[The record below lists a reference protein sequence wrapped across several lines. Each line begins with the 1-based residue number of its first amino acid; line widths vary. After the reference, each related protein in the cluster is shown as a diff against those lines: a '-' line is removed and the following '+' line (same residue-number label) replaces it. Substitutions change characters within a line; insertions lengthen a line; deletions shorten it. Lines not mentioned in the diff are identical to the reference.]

1 MTSTLASGAQRTVFH
16 SSSSSESEGPDE
28 VQTHRQPVM
37 PLSGTKSPR
46 ETQWDKRPDKSVD
59 KGAGAAPKSFSGRK
73 RKFPTVVGGPNDI
86 HTTRSTVYKRQEQN
100 DDFFNS
106 RQSKS
111 DKDNNG
117 GNAVTKDSTGRPSVE
132 EFAAVTLERESAA
145 CVPTVSEGGVREVGV
160 MGEGVSGEGVMGEG
174 VRGEG
179 VMGEGVRG
187 EGVSGEG
194 VSGEGVRDYSTLSE
208 LSGAP
213 RVGDRIAF
221 KVK

>member
-28 VQTHRQPVM
+28 VQTHRQPVI

-59 KGAGAAPKSFSGRK
+59 KGAGAAPRSFSGRK
-73 RKFPTVVGGPNDI
+73 RKFPRVVGGPNDI

-100 DDFFNS
+100 GDFFNS

-111 DKDNNG
+111 DKDNG
-117 GNAVTKDSTGRPSVE
+117 GNAVSKDSTGQPSVE
-132 EFAAVTLERESAA
+132 EIAAVTLERESVA
-145 CVPTVSEGGVREVGV
+145 CVPTVSEGGVREL
-160 MGEGVSGEGVMGEG
+160 GVMGEG

-187 EGVSGEG
+187 KG

-213 RVGDRIAF
+213 RVGDQIAF